1 VLGFALLLNLSGFR
15 KLLIRS
21 TQPTALSKVGW
32 VEVRNPTLLGNARQA
47 NRELPLFLRMSTHGV
62 GFRFAIEFIGFFK
75 TIDSLNPTY
84 SLIKSR
90 LG

>member
-1 VLGFALLLNLSGFR
+1 MLNLRYGSTTLRDR
-15 KLLIRS
+15 K
-21 TQPTALSKVGW
+21 
-32 VEVRNPTLLGNARQA
+32 
-47 NRELPLFLRMSTHGV
+47 LPLFLRMSTHGV